1 MKKAIIKKP
10 SITETLNQLQE
21 SGDFVIFD
29 RKNFNMESIRTLSYS
44 WARRTGIKVRVYIDN
59 YVTIVK
65 RL

>member
-10 SITETLNQLQE
+10 SMTETLNQLQE

-29 RKNFNMESIRTLSYS
+29 RKNFNMESTRTLSYS
-44 WARRTGIKVRVYIDN
+44 WARRTGIRVRVEIDN
-59 YVTIVK
+59 NAITVT